1 MKKIK
6 IEKNKKILICLII
19 IVLII
24 AISTIIVKNN
34 KKEQNKKTE
43 ENTVN
48 ESYVEEIEDGIK
60 INKSTKL
67 NETKEVGGLT
77 ISNIQLS
84 KESGMTNLLADV
96 TNKSNS
102 KTGIKTLKITLLDIE
117 GNELTTVTGIVNE
130 LEVNAS
136 TQLNISM
143 TSDYINAYDFRVV
156 EK

>member
-1 MKKIK
+1 
-6 IEKNKKILICLII
+6 
-19 IVLII
+19 
-24 AISTIIVKNN
+24 
-34 KKEQNKKTE
+34 
-43 ENTVN
+43 
-48 ESYVEEIEDGIK
+48 
-60 INKSTKL
+60 
-67 NETKEVGGLT
+67 
-77 ISNIQLS
+77 
-84 KESGMTNLLADV
+84 MTNLLADV

-102 KTGIKTLKITLLDIE
+102 KTGIKTLRITLLDID

>member
-60 INKSTKL
+60 INKSTK
-67 NETKEVGGLT
+67 
-77 ISNIQLS
+77 QR
-84 KESGMTNLLADV
+84 
-96 TNKSNS
+96 NKRRN
-102 KTGIKTLKITLLDIE
+102 
-117 GNELTTVTGIVNE
+117 
-130 LEVNAS
+130 
-136 TQLNISM
+136 
-143 TSDYINAYDFRVV
+143 
-156 EK
+156 

>member
-1 MKKIK
+1 MKKMK

-19 IVLII
+19 IALII

-34 KKEQNKKTE
+34 KKEQDKKTE

>member
-1 MKKIK
+1 MKKMK

-24 AISTIIVKNN
+24 AISTIIVKNK
-34 KKEQNKKTE
+34 KKEQDKKTE

-102 KTGIKTLKITLLDIE
+102 KTGIKTLKITLLDID

>member
-6 IEKNKKILICLII
+6 IKKNKKILICLII

-34 KKEQNKKTE
+34 KKEQNRKTE

>member
-1 MKKIK
+1 
-6 IEKNKKILICLII
+6 
-19 IVLII
+19 
-24 AISTIIVKNN
+24 
-34 KKEQNKKTE
+34 
-43 ENTVN
+43 
-48 ESYVEEIEDGIK
+48 
-60 INKSTKL
+60 
-67 NETKEVGGLT
+67 
-77 ISNIQLS
+77 
-84 KESGMTNLLADV
+84 MTNLLADV

-102 KTGIKTLKITLLDIE
+102 KTGIKTLKITLLDID

>member
-1 MKKIK
+1 MKKMK

-102 KTGIKTLKITLLDIE
+102 KTGIKTLRITLLDID

>member
-1 MKKIK
+1 MKKMK

-24 AISTIIVKNN
+24 AISIMIVKNN

-156 EK
+156 ER